1 MHYYIYTY
9 ILVVVCCVYFLIV
22 FLSVWIESVIAL
34 CFRGCFP
41 VCMYCV
47 DVLYILACRVLC
59 SVYMYLVEYIR
70 KGVC

>member
-1 MHYYIYTY
+1 M
-9 ILVVVCCVYFLIV
+9 LCLFFV

-41 VCMYCV
+41 VCVYCV
-47 DVLYILACRVLC
+47 DVVYILACRVLC